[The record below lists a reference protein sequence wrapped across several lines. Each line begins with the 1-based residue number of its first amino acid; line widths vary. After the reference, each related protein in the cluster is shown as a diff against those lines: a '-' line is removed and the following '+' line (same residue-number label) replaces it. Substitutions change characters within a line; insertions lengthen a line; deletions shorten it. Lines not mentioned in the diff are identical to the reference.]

1 MTLNDGAAPSEER
14 ILERLATFSLFAD
27 LSASQLSAIA
37 HEFEEAYFARD
48 DRVLRRGLRGSGFYL
63 ILEGSAAARVN
74 GRLENRLLPG
84 DFFGEISA
92 LLDVPPSA
100 DVIAETELRCLILP
114 AASLERILVAHPRLA
129 LRMLQVEARRLRATT
144 EGRG

>member
-1 MTLNDGAAPSEER
+1 VTGSDGAPSQER
-14 ILERLATFSLFAD
+14 LLERLSTFALFAD
-27 LSASQLSAIA
+27 LSRSQLSAIA

-48 DRVLRRGLRGSGFYL
+48 ERVLRRDLHGSGFYL
-63 ILEGSAAARVN
+63 ILEGSATVSVN
-74 GRLENRLLPG
+74 GHVQNRLIPG
-84 DFFGEISA
+84 DFFGEISV

-100 DVIAETELRCLILP
+100 DVVAETELRCLILP